1 MVHFSC
7 LVSAKWNISNIL
19 KYDRFITNIHNKS
32 SWRKIAN
39 RKNKHTQTQF
49 PFSVSPPAASLSTP
63 RGSVVS
69 SNSNRKVEWPF
80 ICKQKGFTP
89 LPALQV
95 PPYRLKNYTSK
106 NIYTTEHIDIYTYM
120 NYISSSILS
129 CIPKK
134 NIIPPIFPPLS
145 TQQG

>member
-1 MVHFSC
+1 MTDLLQTSTTKAAGAKLQTEKTNTHTDTIPLFRLSSC
-7 LVSAKWNISNIL
+7 CIIIN
-19 KYDRFITNIHNKS
+19 
-32 SWRKIAN
+32 
-39 RKNKHTQTQF
+39 
-49 PFSVSPPAASLSTP
+49 P

-69 SNSNRKVEWPF
+69 SSSNRTVEWPF

-134 NIIPPIFPPLS
+134 NIIPPPFSLRFRRNKVKA
-145 TQQG
+145 